1 MLPNSTQIPN
11 FILDELLPVLKP
23 TELTLLL
30 IIIRQTLGWIED
42 VATGRR
48 KEKDWMS
55 SSQLV
60 AKTGYRRKA
69 ISGAIQALSD
79 RGLIVVTDGHGKH
92 LCSAKE
98 RRGKLKLFYRFN
110 TSGCP
115 VSKRH
120 KSENSLPPTCIKT
133 TQELV
138 SKGHITKETHT
149 KETCERDFT
158 WESFVETLHNSDKR
172 YLNIIGYFFEKKR
185 MNFDS
190 YEKAEVALKRHLK
203 ASKLLEPFSDKE
215 ITRTIKHLQATF
227 PPFTLETVV
236 KHLTR

>member
-11 FILDELLPVLKP
+11 FILDELLPILKP

-30 IIIRQTLGWIED
+30 IIIRQTLGWVED
-42 VATGRR
+42 TETGRR
-48 KEKDWMS
+48 KEKDWLS

-69 ISGAIQALSD
+69 ISGAIQVLSD
-79 RGLIVVTDGHGKH
+79 RRLIMVTDGHGNY
-92 LCSAKE
+92 LATAKE
-98 RRGKLKLFYRFN
+98 RRGKLKLYYRFN
-110 TSGCP
+110 TSSAP

-120 KSENSLPPTCIKT
+120 KSGKSLPPTCIKT
-133 TQELV
+133 TQQLV
-138 SKGHITKETHT
+138 SKRHITKETHT
-149 KETCERDFT
+149 KDICEKDFT
-158 WESFVETLHNSDKR
+158 WESFVENLHNADKR

-190 YEKAEVALKRHLK
+190 YEKAQVALSRHCK
-203 ASKLLEPFSDKE
+203 AAKLLEPFSDKE

-236 KHLTR
+236 KHLTQ

>member
-11 FILDELLPVLKP
+11 FILDELLPILKP

-42 VATGRR
+42 IETGRR
-48 KEKDWMS
+48 KEKDWLS

-69 ISGAIQALSD
+69 ISQAIQVLTD
-79 RGLIVVTDGHGKH
+79 RGLIMVTDGQGSH
-92 LCSAKE
+92 LSSAKE
-98 RRGKLKLFYRFN
+98 RRGKLKLYYRFM
-110 TSGCP
+110 TSSILE
-115 VSKRH
+115 SKRH
-120 KSENSLPPTCIKT
+120 KSAIASVKKT
-133 TQELV
+133 HQPV

-149 KETCERDFT
+149 KENCERDFT

-190 YEKAEVALKRHLK
+190 SEKAKVALSRHCK
-203 ASKLLEPFSDKE
+203 AAKLLEPFSDKE
-215 ITRTIKHLQATF
+215 ITRAIKHLQATF